1 VPALVSW
8 FVIPV
13 PQILELI
20 GVRKSAGRKVSAAI
34 DLCECRAYAE
44 AKAPMT
50 KHPFFYHPDFNRRC
64 WNFTSSTAKPRS
76 RFSVAILLLLP
87 LLAACRVADFNR
99 RFRFSLTPKNVY
111 NFVIMADNPENR
123 QSFLQ
128 IRL

>member
-1 VPALVSW
+1 LVSW
-8 FVIPV
+8 FDIPV
-13 PQILELI
+13 PQIHELI
-20 GVRKSAGRKVSAAI
+20 GARKSAGRKVSAAI
-34 DLCECRAYAE
+34 DLCECRAYAK

-64 WNFTSSTAKPRS
+64 WNFTSSTAKPKR

-87 LLAACRVADFNR
+87 SLAACRVADFNR

-111 NFVIMADNPENR
+111 NFVSMAENPVNW
-123 QSFLQ
+123 QSIPQ